1 MIRYVHEV
9 FDLVAKAAKKE
20 EKIKILQ
27 DNDNI
32 VLRTV
37 LFATYSDK
45 VKFNLPEGTPPYTPS
60 APHNTASDL
69 KRKLGEL
76 KYFIVGSAG
85 DNMVKFK
92 REHKFV
98 QLLEGIHPRDAE
110 VVLTMVAKKSPAKGI
125 TVNVVK
131 EAFPDLLK

>member
-1 MIRYVHEV
+1 MIKYTHEV
-9 FDLVAKAAKKE
+9 FDMVAKATKKE
-20 EKIKILQ
+20 DKIKILRE
-27 DNDNI
+27 NDTI

-60 APHNTASDL
+60 APHNPATDL
-69 KRKLGEL
+69 KRQLGEL

-85 DNMVKFK
+85 DRMIKFK

-110 VVLTMVAKKSPAKGI
+110 MVLTMVAKKSPAKGV
-125 TVNVVK
+125 TENVVK